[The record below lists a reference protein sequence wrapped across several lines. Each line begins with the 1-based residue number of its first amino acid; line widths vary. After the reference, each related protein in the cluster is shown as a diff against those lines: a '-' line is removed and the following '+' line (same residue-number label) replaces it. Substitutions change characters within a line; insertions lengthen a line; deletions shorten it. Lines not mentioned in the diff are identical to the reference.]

1 MKLTVP
7 SELADI
13 TIEQYKRL
21 AELDLDT
28 DDTSWVV
35 EAICILCELQ
45 ADDVQ
50 RLPLRDIERIAEVI
64 KRLND
69 PNQNNQPLQTRIDY
83 KGVRYGF
90 HPNLSKLTVGEF
102 ADVETYCKD
111 GFFNNLTQVMSILYR
126 PIKEEHGEF
135 YTIEDYSGARL
146 DNHWDGLKMNIVMGA
161 VNFFL
166 SIGVNLTKDS
176 PNYLRVGGAKT

>member
-1 MKLTVP
+1 MKLIVP
-7 SELADI
+7 SDLADI
-13 TIEQYKRL
+13 TIKQYKLL
-21 AELDLDT
+21 AEIDLDANENN
-28 DDTSWVV
+28 WVI
-35 EAICILCELQ
+35 EAVSILCKLKPE
-45 ADDVQ
+45 DVQ
-50 RLPLRDIERIAEVI
+50 RLPVSDLERIAKVI

-69 PNQNNQPLQTRIDY
+69 PDQNEQPLQTIIDY

-126 PIKEEHGEF
+126 PIKDEYGDFYSIEEYE
-135 YTIEDYSGARL
+135 GARL
-146 DNHWDGLKMNIVMGA
+146 DNHWDDLKMNIVMGA

-166 SIGVNLTKDS
+166 SIGLNFTKDLHS
-176 PNYLRVGGAKT
+176 YSKAGAKI